1 MVKCYV
7 ASRLDDPHGTKT
19 IEHDVYLC
27 GILIKVKILPE
38 TISFIDFDF
47 KWARLKRF
55 TEHDHMSDLIRVLH
69 ENT

>member
-7 ASRLDDPHGTKT
+7 ASRPDPHGTKT

-38 TISFIDFDF
+38 MISFIDFDF
-47 KWARLKRF
+47 KWARLGDFIKK
-55 TEHDHMSDLIRVLH
+55 VY
-69 ENT
+69 